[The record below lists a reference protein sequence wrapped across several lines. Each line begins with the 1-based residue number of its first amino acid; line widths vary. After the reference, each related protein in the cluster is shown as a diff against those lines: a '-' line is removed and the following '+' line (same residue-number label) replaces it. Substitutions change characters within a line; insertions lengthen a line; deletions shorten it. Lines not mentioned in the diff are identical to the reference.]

1 MQVKDSRK
9 KLILLSLFF
18 QAFSN
23 SAERSKDSKLIN
35 VAFALI
41 RR

>member
-1 MQVKDSRK
+1 MQVQDSRK
-9 KLILLSLFF
+9 KLTLLSLFF

-35 VAFALI
+35 VAFVSI

>member
-1 MQVKDSRK
+1 MQVKDNRK

-18 QAFSN
+18 QVFSD

-35 VAFALI
+35 VAFVLI
-41 RR
+41 KR